1 MEGLK
6 KTLSDLGKYEE
17 KVTILFTMFHIGK
30 TDHMEDALMKK
41 KVWKEK
47 NNIKQDD
54 RIIESLKMEKTS
66 KIIESNISVIVIIR
80 WLQPGKNLR
89 AGENICA
96 QRI

>member
-17 KVTILFTMFHIGK
+17 KVTISFTMFHRGK

-54 RIIESLKMEKTS
+54 RIIES
-66 KIIESNISVIVIIR
+66 NISVIVIIR
-80 WLQPGKNLR
+80 WLQPGKNRR